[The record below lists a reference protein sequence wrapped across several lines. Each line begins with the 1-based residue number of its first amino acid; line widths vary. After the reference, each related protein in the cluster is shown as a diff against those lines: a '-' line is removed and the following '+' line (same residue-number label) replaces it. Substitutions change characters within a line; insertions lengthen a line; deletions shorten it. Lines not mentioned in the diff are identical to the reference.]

1 MDKEGGRL
9 EKANYV
15 CVKNSIDQSLQCIR
29 NVPFLKE
36 SKRANMYQTFNIYP

>member
-1 MDKEGGRL
+1 MDEEGSRL
-9 EKANYV
+9 EKVNYI

-36 SKRANMYQTFNIYP
+36 SKWANMYQIFNIYP